1 MPSPQN
7 YLLPL
12 IVQICLMLKAVIA
25 EDIQM
30 EEQFVA
36 GLRGEGKGCGR

>member
-1 MPSPQN
+1 MPRAQN

-12 IVQICLMLKAVIA
+12 IVQICLVLKAVIG
-25 EDIQM
+25 EDLEM

-36 GLRGEGKGCGR
+36 GLRGEGDGCGR